1 MVSLML
7 LKFVKLEG
15 EEEAVVFPAESSE
28 AVVES
33 SEAAMSD

>member
-15 EEEAVVFPAESSE
+15 EEAVVFPAGSSE